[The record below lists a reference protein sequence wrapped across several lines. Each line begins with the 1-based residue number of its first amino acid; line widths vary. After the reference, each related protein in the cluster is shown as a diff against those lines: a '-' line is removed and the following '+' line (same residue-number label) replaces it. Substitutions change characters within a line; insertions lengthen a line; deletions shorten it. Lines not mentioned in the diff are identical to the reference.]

1 MLKAVVDGGRG
12 YSGAEYTME
21 LSMVTADPVFKCSDC
36 HSITPRC
43 RAQAVLTH
51 IFKSGRIVPGSAR
64 HSTIIEHTAAFGET
78 NFQHYYPTE
87 WNCSD

>member
-78 NFQHYYPTE
+78 NF
-87 WNCSD
+87 